1 MDSSFSPWTVL
12 LVSEQLAQRNL
23 TQQTTQ
29 VKVSEKG
36 YIQKEIITETMGE
49 QIMQNTE
56 STIRVTGI
64 IPRSF
69 PASGTNSLK
78 QDSLPS
84 LATYNYF

>member
-36 YIQKEIITETMGE
+36 YLQKEIITETMGE

-69 PASGTNSLK
+69 PTSGTNSLK